1 MDGPGRHAGFRLQR
15 AVYSAEDITV
25 STVSKKSLPIADV
38 AFSDT
43 SGQGNKLPDV
53 LKQCRHAFVLV
64 FFLTAAVELLSVI
77 PILYT
82 LNLYD
87 RVLTSRSEITLVSL
101 TVLVFGVYL
110 FWMGLEWIRGRMM
123 VRISLRIDWDL
134 AADVFDMSFRRFVG
148 RKKINVHQV
157 LGDLVQLRQ
166 FLTGSPLLAL
176 MSAPFAILFI
186 VFSAF
191 FHVYLAIFAL
201 VASVALL
208 VVTYLT
214 QKISTPLLN
223 EANNASAEAN
233 RLAAQSLRQAET
245 ALALGMQR
253 SLRQRWH
260 ERHQGFVGMQV
271 SASES
276 AGAIGGVSNFLVKAL
291 PSMQMALGIYLAI
304 EGLITGGM
312 VIAATFLISKSIAP
326 IQKVLG
332 SWKDISNAR
341 QAYERLN
348 SLFAEDDVQGQRMEL
363 PPPIGNLSVSDMAAQ
378 PASSAR
384 PVLSGINFSLAAGQ
398 VLAVV
403 GPSAAGKSS
412 LVKSLV
418 GVWRPSSGSVRLD
431 GAEISDWAQDNLGR
445 YIGYVPQ
452 DIEFFEGTIAENVA
466 RLGEVDSEQVV
477 KAATMAGMHET
488 ILAYPQGYDTKLG
501 ETGFVLTGGQKQ
513 RLAIARAIYGDP
525 CYVVMDEPNASLD
538 EVGERCL
545 IQTVRNLKAAGATV
559 IFTTHRP
566 ELVSVADYLL
576 VLTAG
581 KQISFGSV
589 PDMLAAARK
598 LREAKQPQAAPQHG
612 AGQQANQQTNQQTA
626 QQSAATGLTPMT
638 GTAA

>member
-1 MDGPGRHAGFRLQR
+1 MTKKTAS
-15 AVYSAEDITV
+15 SADTSFSGTTGQV
-25 STVSKKSLPIADV
+25 NKLADV
-38 AFSDT
+38 
-43 SGQGNKLPDV
+43 LR
-53 LKQCRHAFVLV
+53 QCKHAFVFV
-64 FFLTAAVELLSVI
+64 FILTATAEILSVI

-87 RVLTSRSEITLVSL
+87 RVLSSRSEVTLVSL
-101 TVLVFGVYL
+101 TVLVFGAYI
-110 FWMGLEWIRGRMM
+110 FWSGLEWIRRRMM

-134 AADVFDMSFRRFVG
+134 AADVFDMSFRRFVS

-176 MSAPFAILFI
+176 MSAPFAIVFI
-186 VFSAF
+186 VFGAF
-191 FHVYLAIFAL
+191 FHPYLALFAL
-201 VASVALL
+201 IASFLL
-208 VVTYLT
+208 LSVTYLT
-214 QKISTPLLN
+214 QKISTPLLRD
-223 EANNASAEAN
+223 ANNASAEAN
-233 RLAAQSLRQAET
+233 RLAAQSLRHAET

-253 SLRQRWH
+253 NLRKRWH
-260 ERHQGFVGMQV
+260 ERHQGFVSMQV

-276 AGAIGGVSNFLVKAL
+276 AGTLGSISSFLTKAL
-291 PSMQMALGIYLAI
+291 PSMQMGLGIYLAI

-312 VIAATFLISKSIAP
+312 VIASTFLISKSIGP
-326 IQKVLG
+326 IQKVLT

-341 QAYERLN
+341 QAYERLGG
-348 SLFAEDDVQGQRMEL
+348 LFAEDDAPHERMEL
-363 PPPIGNLSVSDMAAQ
+363 PAPSGHLSVSELSAH

-384 PVLSGINFSLAAGQ
+384 PVLSGINFSLEPGQ

-418 GVWRPSSGSVRLD
+418 GVWRPSKGSVRLD
-431 GAEISDWAQDNLGR
+431 GAEIADWAQDNLGR

-452 DIEFFEGTIAENVA
+452 EIEFFEGTIAENVA
-466 RLGEVDSEQVV
+466 RLSEVDSEKVV
-477 KAATMAGMHET
+477 KATTMAGMHE
-488 ILAYPQGYDTKLG
+488 IVLAFPQGYDTKLG

-545 IQTVRNLKAAGATV
+545 LQTIRSLKTAGATV

-566 ELVSVADYLL
+566 DLVNVADCLL

-581 KQISFGSV
+581 KQIGFGSV
-589 PDMLAAARK
+589 ADMLSAARK
-598 LREAKQPQAAPQHG
+598 LREARPPQAAPQHG
-612 AGQQANQQTNQQTA
+612 AE
-626 QQSAATGLTPMT
+626 QQSAEQSSEAQSAPMT
-638 GTAA
+638 GAAA